1 MKSQTHTHT
10 RTVFSQTSGFMN
22 GGFREDSDC
31 EELLLSRWVCVL
43 WRADRVPSC
52 CALWENSVNGRTCP
66 LQWQHTHTELPPGT
80 TAVLQVYYCSRRL
93 MISHPLR
100 IEVTETLI
108 QDSLIIASGYFYL
121 HSTCTLEVRS
131 LRQNFVFVP
140 VFFFT
145 LLSSKFIS
153 FALQGGKS
161 RHTAKINL
169 LRMNRLVDWETGV
182 WQLGLFRQQ
191 NMPNVPRFQLVQSCI
206 TLLFNII

>member
-1 MKSQTHTHT
+1 MWKLTWIILNSINTSSLTSLCTRLQLEVSCYRFNSIPLCSGADQWNHKHTHTHT
-10 RTVFSQTSGFMN
+10 HTVFSQTSGFMN

-43 WRADRVPSC
+43 WRADRAPSC
-52 CALWENSVNGRTCP
+52 CALWENSVNGQTCP

-140 VFFFT
+140 VFFFYFA
-145 LLSSKFIS
+145 FI
-153 FALQGGKS
+153 
-161 RHTAKINL
+161 
-169 LRMNRLVDWETGV
+169 
-182 WQLGLFRQQ
+182 
-191 NMPNVPRFQLVQSCI
+191 
-206 TLLFNII
+206 